1 MQIFFFWICRYI
13 LIKKS
18 LRDHLVNLLAW
29 EIFLRGSK
37 MWRVMYTLQLLWPA
51 ILLVPSKLVCT
62 FWRQIWTL
70 PVFWAGWL
78 LYGGRVRGLILC
90 IYLQCFASLKAK
102 LADVIFCINW
112 LLQSQPSRES
122 EHSLYL
128 WYSKHFGGPRS
139 QSLNAHDFW
148 LSIFFNHIYI
158 RQIYQKKKHDD
169 VNFVRDTFTPC
180 MMWQR
185 AECMCQFVWLAM
197 EHGLTDSRRCKYDSA
212 QFPMCSCEKTMLVA
226 SNAQVE

>member
-1 MQIFFFWICRYI
+1 MVKQTEAGSNRGWMQIFFFWICRYI

-62 FWRQIWTL
+62 FWGQIWTL

-139 QSLNAHDFW
+139 QSLNAHDFFIIDF
-148 LSIFFNHIYI
+148 L
-158 RQIYQKKKHDD
+158 
-169 VNFVRDTFTPC
+169 
-180 MMWQR
+180 
-185 AECMCQFVWLAM
+185 
-197 EHGLTDSRRCKYDSA
+197 
-212 QFPMCSCEKTMLVA
+212 
-226 SNAQVE
+226 